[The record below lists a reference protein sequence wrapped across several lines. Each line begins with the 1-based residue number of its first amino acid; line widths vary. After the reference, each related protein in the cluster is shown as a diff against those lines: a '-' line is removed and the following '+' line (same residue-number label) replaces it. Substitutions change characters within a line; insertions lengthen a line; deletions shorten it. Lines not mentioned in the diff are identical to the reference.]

1 MFIATLI
8 ARLSLARRAGIAAAL
23 AVPVLAFAQGAT
35 APSAPASPG
44 SPAPSGAAASTP
56 AAAPG
61 AAPAPAGDPSAAIR
75 AAVEGWLKGRFKV
88 DEVRRA
94 PVPGMFE
101 VRISNNLIYVD
112 ERAQHAFVEGQL
124 IELRSGRNL
133 TRERIDELLA
143 IRFDAL
149 PLALAIKQVNGTGK
163 RQVAVFEDPNCGYCR
178 QMRRDLVKLE
188 NATIYTF
195 VYPILSPDS
204 EEKSRK
210 ALCAA
215 DKVRAWND
223 LMLAG
228 RVPGNA
234 GTCDTPIAKIREFGQ
249 KHGITSTPTVFF
261 GNGRRVE
268 GAMPLAQFEQLVDQ
282 NAAR

>member
-1 MFIATLI
+1 MPAASLI
-8 ARLSLARRAGIAAAL
+8 VRSRRALVAIAL
-23 AVPVLAFAQGAT
+23 AA
-35 APSAPASPG
+35 SALASPAG
-44 SPAPSGAAASTP
+44 TAAQPATSG
-56 AAAPG
+56 
-61 AAPAPAGDPSAAIR
+61 PAPATTSPAAPPAGSSPTTATAAGDPAAPIR
-75 AAVEGWLKGRFKV
+75 AAVETWLKGRFKV

-94 PVPGMFE
+94 PLAGMFE
-101 VRISNNLIYVD
+101 VRIGNNLLYVD

-149 PLALAIKQVNGTGK
+149 PLALALKQVNGNGK

-195 VYPILSPDS
+195 VLPILSADS

-215 DKVRAWND
+215 DKLRAWND
-223 LMLAG
+223 LMLGG

-234 GTCDTPIAKIREFGQ
+234 GACDTPIAKVREFAQ
-249 KHGITSTPTVFF
+249 KNGISSTPTVFF